1 MKIIKENVSISD
13 WDFNAWSG
21 AKDTLKSI
29 FEAGTQDEFD
39 SLIEEIYPDGLT
51 ETELN
56 DILWFEVDW
65 LKEMGILPND
75 EEEEKDKKIEEVV
88 EKLSNLISTNTPYI
102 TSFNSV
108 NYMFSIYEEGSNDFE
123 QFYLDEIDFDNDIKT
138 EILNLISNE
147 EIYELV
153 EAFYDEV

>member
-13 WDFNAWSG
+13 WDFNAWLG
-21 AKDTLKSI
+21 AKDTLKRI
-29 FEAGTQDEFD
+29 LEAGTQDEFD
-39 SLIEEIYPDGLT
+39 SLIEETYPEGLT

-56 DILWFEVDW
+56 DILGFEVDW
-65 LKEMGILPND
+65 LKDMGILPND

-153 EAFYDEV
+153 DAFYDEV